1 MDKQP
6 VGQLP
11 DLTQSNNDDE
21 IMVITNDEYNQ
32 LKKEKISDFITDLQ
46 STNTNNSLTTGSDGK
61 LFVSKTINASDVDG
75 VLSLDNI
82 PQLST
87 NKLPETGISADNYS
101 YPSSITVND
110 RGQVVS
116 IVEGSAAEAGAY
128 LDQSQI
134 TNCILSA
141 PNGVATYSGDTIT
154 IKQGLKVL
162 IPNGR
167 NEDKSLK
174 NIEYTVP
181 EDKTINYTE
190 GNQTYDFT
198 LLYGNT
204 GVFALS
210 QNYQEVD
217 TPPTFYGY
225 AQYYLN
231 TKENIMYFNNNNERW
246 EPRTVAV
253 LGKGRL
259 ENGIITDFQPF
270 GTVSVADDQ
279 TVLHKWGD
287 ETAYGNKTFANG
299 ITVLNTNKPNSYQFI
314 TTISP
319 EVDFSNPQPSQRGFS
334 LRSLDKNNNTF
345 CAVNGQTNNQSSIE
359 TVMYSFKKS
368 GEDTLQSYVGACI
381 DRANNTYAYCTTY
394 TGNYADSTTK
404 IVTTAFLTNRWVTSK
419 ATTSSTASKARPA
432 VVIQNY
438 VSGANWYRIWSD
450 GWIEQGGR
458 AQLTDSWTITFP
470 KAFTNTNYVFLSA
483 SEGKD
488 ANCVLGVMDRTTT
501 KINGNNAD
509 QRTLY
514 YNWRACGY

>member
-21 IMVITNDEYNQ
+21 IMVITDSEHNQ
-32 LKKEKISDFITDLQ
+32 LKKEKISDFITDLT
-46 STNTNNSLTTGSDGK
+46 STDANNSLVKGDDGK

-134 TNCILSA
+134 TNCILEA
-141 PNGVATYSGDTIT
+141 PNGVATFSGDTIT

-167 NEDKSLK
+167 NEDKTLK

-204 GVFALS
+204 GDYALS
-210 QNYQEVD
+210 QNYQEAD
-217 TPPTFYGY
+217 TAPAFSGIS
-225 AQYYLN
+225 QYYLN

-246 EPRTVAV
+246 EPETVAV

-259 ENGIITDFQPF
+259 ENGVIVSFTPYQPVELAKNTDVVHN
-270 GTVSVADDQ
+270 T
-279 TVLHKWGD
+279 GD
-287 ETAYGNKTFANG
+287 EEINGSKTFNDAQ
-299 ITVLNTNKPNSYQFI
+299 YF
-314 TTISP
+314 
-319 EVDFSNPQPSQRGFS
+319 
-334 LRSLDKNNNTF
+334 NNNLIVNEGGILAKRSSSSISENRF
-345 CAVNGQTNNQSSIE
+345 PFMHLCNPLQAVDISKENLQGNQSLGRFAAVDTLGRIIGGIMCNTANGQTNSPYLDVQARRYYNGANQAANLRLGFNTDNQPAFEFPRCTSRPS
-359 TVMYSFKKS
+359 TTS
-368 GEDTLQSYVGACI
+368 TA
-381 DRANNTYAYCTTY
+381 ANNR
-394 TGNYADSTTK
+394 
-404 IVTTAFLTNRWVTSK
+404 V
-419 ATTSSTASKARPA
+419 A
-432 VVIQNY
+432 VVVQNY
-438 VSGANWYRIWSD
+438 LNGTSWYRVWSD
-450 GWIEQGGR
+450 GFIEQGGFS
-458 AQLTDSWTITFP
+458 AKSSGKNINFLKKMANTKFNLQIT
-470 KAFTNTNYVFLSA
+470 AISGYVASGWERLS
-483 SEGKD
+483 
-488 ANCVLGVMDRTTT
+488 TT
-501 KINGNNAD
+501 GFVRNAD
-509 QRTLY
+509 SY
-514 YNWRACGY
+514 DAFWRACGY